1 MSFDKLDV
9 LNREQFVDQLIN
21 LMDNLSDNEISVSF
35 AIDGVWGSG
44 KSFVLDMF
52 EDRLSVIHSEDTEHE
67 KYYIIRYNCW
77 KYDYYD
83 EPLVAMVATI
93 LDAID
98 NNQNILCGENGSR
111 IKGVLKAIGATFL
124 TIAGNKLNDMA
135 GVDIMAAFELV
146 KNGLDDGKNDF
157 KESHS
162 YDVYF
167 AFNEALH
174 SLQKILSEL
183 SEEYTIVFLVD
194 ELDRC
199 LPEYAIKVLERL
211 HHLIEDTNNIINIIA
226 VDKGNLQKSVQ
237 HLFGFENP
245 DNYLKKF
252 IQFTVPLEI
261 GEVSDKVLDKYRDYI
276 DLFDKDIFPCT
287 DSIEEYIQALFKD
300 IDVRSQEQI
309 VKRAMLAH
317 TLLYSEKKDYTFM
330 CMELL
335 LTALICFYK
344 DPCLFEETINFD
356 SKIGIFPSAPKHF
369 NDFFKSKCG
378 ILNMQRRENSMD
390 SYIIVHQLPFQPY
403 LYGAILFTWY
413 WMHSQSKDYI
423 VQHIQGD
430 VYEVIKSNHKELK
443 KFVETIKLIK

>member
-9 LNREQFVDQLIN
+9 LNREQFVDRLIN

-52 EDRLSVIHSEDTEHE
+52 EDRLSVKHSEDTMHE
-67 KYYIIRYNCW
+67 RYYIIRYNCW

-93 LDAID
+93 LEAIEKND
-98 NNQNILCGENGSR
+98 KILYGKNGAR
-111 IKGVLKAIGATFL
+111 IKGVLKAVGATIL
-124 TIAGNKLNDMA
+124 NIACKNINDA
-135 GVDIMAAFELV
+135 TGVDLKSAYEFV
-146 KNGLDDGKNDF
+146 KKAVEEGDKDYSSAN
-157 KESHS
+157 S

-211 HHLIEDTNNIINIIA
+211 HHLIEDTKNIINIIA

-252 IQFTVPLEI
+252 IQFTVPLTV
-261 GEVSDKVLDKYRDYI
+261 GEVSESISAKYQDYI
-276 DLFDKDIFPCT
+276 DLFDKDIFACE
-287 DSIEEYIQALFKD
+287 DSIDEFMQMIFKD
-300 IDVRSQEQI
+300 IDVRTQEQL
-309 VKRAMLAH
+309 VKRAKVAH
-317 TLLYSEKKDYTFM
+317 ALLYKDKKDYSFM

-335 LTALICFYK
+335 LTVLIQYYGDSCNLLNPLPHKFSG
-344 DPCLFEETINFD
+344 LFRNASTEINGFMEEKFAIID
-356 SKIGIFPSAPKHF
+356 SRYSYNGLFNGI
-369 NDFFKSKCG
+369 
-378 ILNMQRRENSMD
+378 E
-390 SYIIVHQLPFQPY
+390 YVLPETPY

-413 WMHSQSKDYI
+413 YMHPSSKDY
-423 VQHIQGD
+423 VVHHTQGD
-430 VYEVIKSNHKELK
+430 VYEVIKSNHNELK

>member
-9 LNREQFVDQLIN
+9 LNREQFVDRLIN

-52 EDRLSVIHSEDTEHE
+52 EDRLSVKQSEDTMHE

-199 LPEYAIKVLERL
+199 LPEYATKVLERL
-211 HHLIEDTNNIINIIA
+211 HHLIEDTKNIIIEAAVFDGVKIRCTSKKILRSEASNRFEKGLDPNRTYMAIERACALLEKYADAKIA
-226 VDKGNLQKSVQ
+226 KGTVVYDNADK
-237 HLFGFENP
+237 E
-245 DNYLKKF
+245 
-252 IQFTVPLEI
+252 
-261 GEVSDKVLDKYRDYI
+261 
-276 DLFDKDIFPCT
+276 
-287 DSIEEYIQALFKD
+287 
-300 IDVRSQEQI
+300 
-309 VKRAMLAH
+309 
-317 TLLYSEKKDYTFM
+317 EKKVDVAF
-330 CMELL
+330 EDINNLL
-335 LTALICFYK
+335 GIVVQIHLK
-344 DPCLFEETINFD
+344 LFL
-356 SKIGIFPSAPKHF
+356 
-369 NDFFKSKCG
+369 
-378 ILNMQRRENSMD
+378 LN
-390 SYIIVHQLPFQPY
+390 
-403 LYGAILFTWY
+403 
-413 WMHSQSKDYI
+413 
-423 VQHIQGD
+423 
-430 VYEVIKSNHKELK
+430 
-443 KFVETIKLIK
+443 

>member
-52 EDRLSVIHSEDTEHE
+52 EDRLSIIHSEDKEHE

-146 KNGLDDGKNDF
+146 KNGLDDGKKDF

-167 AFNEALH
+167 EFNEALH
-174 SLQKILSEL
+174 SLQDVLSEL
-183 SEEYTIVFLVD
+183 SKEYTIVFLVD

-211 HHLIEDTNNIINIIA
+211 HHLMEDTKNIINIIA

-237 HLFGFENP
+237 HLFGFEDP
-245 DNYLKKF
+245 ETYLKKF

-261 GEVSDKVLDKYRDYI
+261 GEVSDKVLDKYRDYV
-276 DLFDKDIFPCT
+276 DLFDKDIFPCS
-287 DSIEEYIQALFKD
+287 DFVEEFIQALFKD
-300 IDVRSQEQI
+300 IDVRSQEQL

-317 TLLYSEKKDYTFM
+317 TLLYNEKKDYTFM

-335 LTALICFYK
+335 LTVLICVYK
-344 DPCLFEETINFD
+344 DPCLFNKSINFD
-356 SKIGIFPSAPKHF
+356 GRNGVFTNAPINF
-369 NDFFKSKCG
+369 NDFFKSKCDSFYKYREEG
-378 ILNMQRRENSMD
+378 IGD
-390 SYIIVHQLPFQPY
+390 GYCTVHRLPGQPY

-413 WMHSQSKDYI
+413 WMHPLNTGYVIKRA
-423 VQHIQGD
+423 QGD
-430 VYEVIKSNHKELK
+430 AYEAILNNGEELK